1 MSLAIADLQH
11 EHDAI
16 LSALRVLEHMAERAG
31 RGEPV
36 AADLAAFLDFLGEFV
51 DRCHHGKE
59 EGLLFPA
66 MARAGL
72 AEHGGFIDELH
83 AEHVAGRELVQRM
96 TEACNPGL
104 RLAEFAAAAAAYAAH
119 LRAHI
124 AKENDVLFP
133 MAERLLDDAAMAAL
147 QRGFAEHEA
156 KVIGEGRHARLHALL
171 HTLRAKYLG

>member
-1 MSLAIADLQH
+1 MSQAIADLRH

-16 LSALRVLEHMAERAG
+16 LVALQILERMAERAT
-31 RGEPV
+31 RGES
-36 AADLAAFLDFLGEFV
+36 AGEDLAGFLGFLREFV

-83 AEHVAGRELVQRM
+83 AEHVQGRELVRRM
-96 TEACNPGL
+96 AEATSPPL
-104 RLAEFAAAAAAYAAH
+104 QAAEFAAIAGVYVAH

-124 AKENDVLFP
+124 DKENGVLFP
-133 MAERLLDDAAMAAL
+133 MAERLLDNASLAAL
-147 QRGFAEHEA
+147 QRAFAEHEEQ
-156 KVIGEGRHARLHALL
+156 VIGEGRHQQLHDLL
-171 HTLRAKYLG
+171 HRLKAKYLG

>member
-1 MSLAIADLQH
+1 MSPAIADLRH

-16 LSALRVLEHMAERAG
+16 LSALQILERMAEQAD
-31 RGEPV
+31 RG
-36 AADLAAFLDFLGEFV
+36 AIATADLTAFLGFLREFV

-66 MARAGL
+66 MTHAGL

-83 AEHVAGRELVQRM
+83 AEHVQGRALVQAM
-96 TEACNPGL
+96 EQACTPSL
-104 RLAEFAAAAAAYAAH
+104 RAADFAAAATAFAAL

-133 MAERLLDDAAMAAL
+133 MAERLFDDAGMAAL
-147 QRGFAEHEA
+147 YQGFAEHEE
-156 KVIGEGRHARLHALL
+156 KIMGEGRHQQLHALL
-171 HTLRAKYLG
+171 QQLKAKYLG

>member
-1 MSLAIADLQH
+1 MSQIISDLTH

-16 LSALRVLEHMAERAG
+16 LSALRILEGMAERAQRNQLAPG
-31 RGEPV
+31 
-36 AADLAAFLDFLGEFV
+36 DLAEFLGFLREFV
-51 DRCHHGKE
+51 DQCHHGKE

-83 AEHVAGRELVQRM
+83 AEHVQGRALVQAM
-96 TEACNPGL
+96 AQAGTPTINA
-104 RLAEFAAAAAAYAAH
+104 AEFAAAATAYAEH

-133 MAERLLDDAAMAAL
+133 MVERLLDAPILTAL
-147 QRGFAEHEA
+147 QQGFAAHEE
-156 KVIGEGRHARLHALL
+156 KVIGAGRHEQLHALL
-171 HTLRAKYLG
+171 HQLQAKYLG